1 MKGPRGIIRWA
12 GSLRTAV
19 LLLAALAAASAQ
31 AGSEE
36 ARAWIT
42 RMNGALASRTYD
54 GVFVHQ
60 MGEHREVMRIV
71 HRVQDGHMA
80 ERVASTD
87 GSGREFLRNG
97 SKWVAF
103 YPDQRV
109 ALVQTRNRSY
119 GFLTALNG
127 LSANSDRFYLISDA
141 GPTRL
146 QGRVAQQILL
156 EPRDALRYGYRFWL
170 DAKTALPLKSQLVS
184 RSGEVIEEISF
195 ISLTL
200 PEKIAD
206 ELLKPELDT
215 AGFRWLRR
223 DVPMHSP
230 DFKVAFVPRAELL
243 PSGYRVRMI
252 TPAEEEAKASGPR
265 TRFIVSDGIAWASVF
280 IEKPERS
287 EDSAMPRKDVGPPPG
302 LRPDGVVM
310 MGASAVYVAHVDG
323 YRVTVVGEVP
333 PMTVKSIAEAVRP
346 E

>member
-1 MKGPRGIIRWA
+1 MKGTRGIRWA
-12 GSLRTAV
+12 GTLRVAV
-19 LLLAALAAASAQ
+19 MLLAGFAATVAH

-36 ARAWIT
+36 ARGWIT
-42 RMNGALASRTYD
+42 RMNAALASRTYD

-60 MGEHREVMRIV
+60 IGEHREVMRIV
-71 HRVQDGHMA
+71 HRVQDGHMV

-97 SKWVAF
+97 SKWVAL
-103 YPDQRV
+103 YPDQRI

-127 LSANSDRFYLISDA
+127 VSANAERFYQISDA
-141 GPTRL
+141 GPARL

-215 AGFRWLRR
+215 TGFRWLRR
-223 DVPMHSP
+223 DVPMYGA

-243 PSGYRVRMI
+243 PAGFRVRMI
-252 TPAEEEAKASGPR
+252 TPAEEEAKAPGPR
-265 TRFIVSDGIAWASVF
+265 TRFMVSDGVSWASVF
-280 IEKPERS
+280 IEKPEGS
-287 EDSAMPRKDVGPPPG
+287 EEGAMPRKDVGPPPG

-333 PMTVKSIAEAVRP
+333 PVTVKSIAEAVQP

>member
-1 MKGPRGIIRWA
+1 LKGSQGICGALSR
-12 GSLRTAV
+12 RAV
-19 LLLAALAAASAQ
+19 VMLLAALAASSVH
-31 AGSEE
+31 AGAEE

-42 RMNGALASRTYD
+42 RMNGALATSSYD

-60 MGEHREVMRIV
+60 MGERREVLRIV

-103 YPDQRV
+103 YPDQRI

-119 GFLTALNG
+119 GFLIALNVIN
-127 LSANSDRFYLISDA
+127 ANSERFYQISDA

-146 QGRVAQQILL
+146 QGREAQQILL

-170 DAKTALPLKSQLVS
+170 DTKTALPLKSQLVS
-184 RSGEVIEEISF
+184 RSGEVIEEIAF
-195 ISLTL
+195 INLTL
-200 PEKIAD
+200 PEKVAD

-215 AGFRWLRR
+215 TGFRWLRR
-223 DVPMHSP
+223 DVPMHNP
-230 DFKVAFVPRAELL
+230 DVKISFVPRAELL
-243 PSGYRVRMI
+243 PAGFRVRMI
-252 TPAEEEAKASGPR
+252 TPPEEEAKAQGPR
-265 TRFIVSDGIAWASVF
+265 TRFIVSDGVAWASVF
-280 IEKPERS
+280 IEKGEKS
-287 EDSAMPRKDVGPPPG
+287 EEMLRKDGGPPPG

-310 MGASAVYVAHVDG
+310 MGASAVYVAPLDG

-333 PMTVKSIAEAVRP
+333 PATVKAIAEAVRP